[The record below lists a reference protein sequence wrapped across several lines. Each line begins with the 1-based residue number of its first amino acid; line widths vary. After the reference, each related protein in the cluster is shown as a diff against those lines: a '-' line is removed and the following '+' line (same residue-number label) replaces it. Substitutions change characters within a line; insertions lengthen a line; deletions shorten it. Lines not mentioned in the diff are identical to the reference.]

1 MSVQG
6 QAGGKSRKMKG
17 KARKTAGQAR
27 GAVRSIGKIPEGVP

>member
-17 KARKTAGQAR
+17 KARKTAGQVR
-27 GAVRSIGKIPEGVP
+27 DAVKSIGATPGGVS